1 MTILFRVL
9 LLQIYLD
16 LLLGTAGYFQRL
28 GLLSKDIDATEK
40 ETDINILFNMALSR
54 LVFMPFGYL
63 VDKYRWDLYSGWAD
77 ESNMNCHWVKLRM
90 DIQGD
95 SDTLCYSL
103 QTVTNVFFQVW
114 LRQTSEQRRTLMLGA
129 NTMLH
134 PMWDT

>member
-1 MTILFRVL
+1 MF
-9 LLQIYLD
+9 
-16 LLLGTAGYFQRL
+16 LGTAGYFQRL
-28 GLLSKDIDATEK
+28 GLLSNDIDATEK

-95 SDTLCYSL
+95 LNTLCFSL
-103 QTVTNVFFQVW
+103 HTSNKYFFRCGSAKPQNRGG
-114 LRQTSEQRRTLMLGA
+114 L
-129 NTMLH
+129 
-134 PMWDT
+134 